1 MVIAVNDSHVCV
13 KACKVACAL
22 NATKSTANY
31 DHVRFIRYGF
41 ACRFFSQRSIPYEN
55 EIRWQSLNL
64 YFGYFIFKIKKQPT
78 KLINFSIFI
87 DILKNIK
94 VGCWLNYDF
103 QNNSELSMA
112 ADQNRIFNKGS
123 SIWLHKEITIFISI

>member
-1 MVIAVNDSHVCV
+1 M
-13 KACKVACAL
+13 
-22 NATKSTANY
+22 
-31 DHVRFIRYGF
+31 
-41 ACRFFSQRSIPYEN
+41 
-55 EIRWQSLNL
+55 
-64 YFGYFIFKIKKQPT
+64 
-78 KLINFSIFI
+78 INFSIFI

-123 SIWLHKEITIFISI
+123 SIWLHKEAMVLDEILYSFNTDARINFEGHKYFYGSK